1 MSQIIQKLVDRI
13 DSQSVIKF
21 SGIDYFADQKSWIST
36 GSPIL
41 DYNLRTMGYP
51 SGIVEVRGAS
61 QSGKT
66 TFSLEALKSV
76 VNQYGDRAIPVILSS
91 ERRDNRE
98 LAEMIGL
105 NVDSVLIAKT
115 RTVEKVFDEIA
126 RIVDQT
132 NELWEKAD
140 IDGPP
145 RFLFVWDS
153 LGQTVSKQEAETM
166 IVRKNAKAG
175 TKDEDKNA
183 AMGAAAR
190 AISMGL
196 RGTAGLIDD
205 NELTLFIINRAY
217 DNIGSVGKSSYG
229 GKAMEFWPT
238 LRLELARVEGY
249 KSGETEIGQRTQV
262 QTVKTDFD
270 RPKQKFS
277 VEIGYG
283 YGIVLGKD
291 DIEFGI
297 NEGILEKHGAY
308 GAKFNK
314 KLAWSNR
321 KELYQHYEDRNPMLK
336 VLLSKLTKRAH
347 EMVAQERTARLEK

>member
-1 MSQIIQKLVDRI
+1 MSRIMQKLVDKI

-21 SGIDYFADQKSWIST
+21 SDIDYFGDQKSWIST
-36 GSPIL
+36 GSPVL

-66 TFSLEALKSV
+66 TFSLEALKAV
-76 VNQYGDRAIPVILSS
+76 MNTYKDRAIPVILSS

-105 NVDSVLIAKT
+105 DVDNVLIAKT
-115 RTVEKVFDEIA
+115 RTIEKVFSEIA
-126 RIVDQT
+126 RIVDEV
-132 NELWEKAD
+132 NDMWSESE
-140 IDGPP
+140 IEERP

-153 LGQTVSKQEAETM
+153 LGQTVSRQEAETM
-166 IVRKNAKAG
+166 DTRKNAKAG

-190 AISMGL
+190 AIAFGL

-205 NELTLFIINRAY
+205 NDLTLFIINRAY

-238 LRLELARVEGY
+238 IRLELARVEGY
-249 KSGETEIGQRTQV
+249 KSGEDEIGQRTQV
-262 QTVKTDFD
+262 YTVKTDFD

-297 NEGILEKHGAY
+297 KHGILKKHGAY
-308 GAKFNK
+308 GAKFNE
-314 KLAWSNR
+314 KLSWQNR
-321 KELYQHYEDRNPMLK
+321 KDLYKLYEDKNPMLK
-336 VLLSKLTKRAH
+336 VLLAKLTKKAH
-347 EMVAQERTARLEK
+347 ELVRAERAARLEK